1 MLRGMAKKAREWE
14 VFDIEVAEYFSQ
26 LGEEEDPMPSFR
38 VIGSSTGMSHTR
50 VADILKQHGG
60 TPTLNEFIS
69 LCRFFGKIP
78 SEIMKLLENG
88 HLVAIPSDVLDE
100 VNRENLIAETVSLT
114 KSDPMSFA
122 AYRDGHKHDPDPDGG
137 A

>member
-1 MLRGMAKKAREWE
+1 
-14 VFDIEVAEYFSQ
+14 
-26 LGEEEDPMPSFR
+26 
-38 VIGSSTGMSHTR
+38 
-50 VADILKQHGG
+50 
-60 TPTLNEFIS
+60 
-69 LCRFFGKIP
+69 
-78 SEIMKLLENG
+78 MKLLENG

>member
-26 LGEEEDPMPSFR
+26 LREEEDPMPSFR

-88 HLVAIPSDVLDE
+88 HLVAIP
-100 VNRENLIAETVSLT
+100 
-114 KSDPMSFA
+114 
-122 AYRDGHKHDPDPDGG
+122 
-137 A
+137 

>member
-26 LGEEEDPMPSFR
+26 LREEEDPMPSFR

-60 TPTLNEFIS
+60 KL
-69 LCRFFGKIP
+69 
-78 SEIMKLLENG
+78 KLLENG

>member
-1 MLRGMAKKAREWE
+1 MPILAVAPHWGAW
-14 VFDIEVAEYFSQ
+14 IE
-26 LGEEEDPMPSFR
+26 
-38 VIGSSTGMSHTR
+38 I
-50 VADILKQHGG
+50 
-60 TPTLNEFIS
+60 
-69 LCRFFGKIP
+69 
-78 SEIMKLLENG
+78 EIMKLLENG